1 MINFIIMIIQL
12 KKKQEVLLL
21 IKSLVMVYR
30 KILYKIIN
38 YSKWKFKEIT
48 QIFN

>member
-12 KKKQEVLLL
+12 KKKKEVLLL
-21 IKSLVMVYR
+21 IKSLVMAYR
-30 KILYKIIN
+30 KIFYKTIN